1 MSKFKATIRGDRRV
15 KQLLTEMADRTVGVQ
30 VAWPKV
36 GDVVADAMREQFAT
50 EGVAL
55 TGRRWAPLK
64 PHYLRWKRRRGFHT
78 EILRQTDAMK
88 DSLTSRPMA
97 VEEYR
102 PFSATFGTDD
112 PKAEFHQSG
121 TRFMPQREIINV
133 TDDLADDVNS
143 VLARYIFENRLD
155 P

>member
-1 MSKFKATIRGDRRV
+1 MSKFTAKIKGDRRV
-15 KQLLTEMADRTVGVQ
+15 RQLLTEMADRTRGVE
-30 VAWPKV
+30 VVWPKV
-36 GDVVADAMREQFAT
+36 GDVIAEALADQFAT

-64 PHYLRWKRRRGFHT
+64 PDYLRWKRRRGFRT
-78 EILRQTDAMK
+78 EILRKTDEMRRG
-88 DSLTSRPMA
+88 LVSRPMA

-112 PKAEFHQSG
+112 EKAPFHQSG
-121 TRFMPQREIINV
+121 TRFMPQREIIRV

-143 VLARYIFENRLD
+143 VLARYIFEDRLS
-155 P
+155 